1 MYEFE
6 QNKEFWIVNPFEDVE
21 SNCMRPSYPDTKLPR
36 VNATNIQAV
45 YYEIDIDP
53 AKIGE
58 GPLKIVEYTIKPV
71 DKECFEIWIF
81 DPNRIALIKML
92 VQF

>member
-1 MYEFE
+1 MHS
-6 QNKEFWIVNPFEDVE
+6 KEFLIENSFVDVK
-21 SNCMRPSYPDTKLPR
+21 SNCMRPSYPDTKFPR

-45 YYEIDIDP
+45 YYEINSDP

-71 DKECFEIWIF
+71 DKECFEI
-81 DPNRIALIKML
+81 
-92 VQF
+92 